1 MPELRAPDGTSLA
14 YDVYEPTTDNRRPTT
29 ILWVCDWSD
38 HRTRWKQPAQHLA
51 AAGYAVYVLDQRGH
65 GESAGIRGHLSR
77 FSQLLA
83 DLQAF
88 RRHVRSLE
96 GSPSPAEPAPSAAR
110 GSGGQGVRQVL
121 LGHSFGALVV
131 LRYLETQPVDPVAG
145 AVLSSPWLRFARPVS
160 LLQRLATRP
169 LADLWP
175 SLQLKTGL
183 DARALSRDP
192 AVGAAYRAN
201 PAVHHVMTPGAW
213 REIQWAQR
221 VVPADAHR
229 IAVPLLFLLAGQDA
243 IVDAQ
248 RARAFA
254 DGLRGAV
261 ETRWYDEMLHE
272 LLLDVDWEKPMAD
285 VVEFLARG

>member
-1 MPELRAPDGTSLA
+1 MEQFRAPDGTALA
-14 YDVYEPTTDNRRPTT
+14 YDVYQPATDHRPPAT
-29 ILWVCDWSD
+29 IIWVAGWSD
-38 HRTRWKQPAQHLA
+38 HRMRWKQPAERLA

-88 RRHVRSLE
+88 RRLVR
-96 GSPSPAEPAPSAAR
+96 AKRDAA
-110 GSGGQGVRQVL
+110 QIL

-131 LRYLETQPVDPVAG
+131 LRYLETQPADPVAG
-145 AVLSSPWLRFARPVS
+145 AVLSSPWLRLARPVS
-160 LLQRLATRP
+160 LLQQLAARP

-192 AVGAAYRAN
+192 AVGAAYLAN
-201 PAVHHVMTPGAW
+201 PAVHRVMTPGAW

-229 IAVPLLFLLAGQDA
+229 INVPLLFLLAGQDR
-243 IVDAQ
+243 IVDAA

-254 DGLRGAV
+254 DGLPGAV
-261 ETRWYDEMLHE
+261 ETRWYPDAYHE
-272 LLLDVDWEKPMAD
+272 LFLDEGWEQTLGD
-285 VVEFLARG
+285 TLEYLARE